1 MKGENP
7 SEPRQPP
14 INASTITLITL
25 RFQILLRGSS
35 RRLSGLPVFVSFTIT
50 PAMRMTRTITT
61 PGATSEESFKETHDQ
76 LTGTP
81 RTPQQST
88 EQMRP
93 LKLSNSSPSPDTTQQ
108 KSHSQQDRLDWKHQL
123 RLRQL
128 SHSLISSPFR
138 HISSTRSAGASF
150 RLLPERRNSPCV
162 FSPVRYSS
170 ADLILRKF
178 LPSPPLPSPV
188 RL

>member
-108 KSHSQQDRLDWKHQL
+108 KSHSQQDRLDW
-123 RLRQL
+123 
-128 SHSLISSPFR
+128 
-138 HISSTRSAGASF
+138 
-150 RLLPERRNSPCV
+150 
-162 FSPVRYSS
+162 
-170 ADLILRKF
+170 
-178 LPSPPLPSPV
+178 
-188 RL
+188 